1 MSEQGEMTRRVVNI
15 TDIPQPI
22 AYKSMAVVAGG
33 VVYVSGQLGKGEDG
47 KILPTIEE
55 QGYQAMRQVEAI
67 LKASGS
73 DLDHILRMGIYVT
86 DIRYLKVMSKI
97 KRELIAQDPPA
108 SFGVEVTG
116 LALGAMVELE
126 VIAMVAPSG
135 TRDRSPSA

>member
-1 MSEQGEMTRRVVNI
+1 MSAQGKMTRRVVNI

-135 TRDRSPSA
+135 TQD

>member
-1 MSEQGEMTRRVVNI
+1 MSAQGQMTRRVVNI

-126 VIAMVAPSG
+126 VIAMVVPSG
-135 TRDRSPSA
+135 TQY